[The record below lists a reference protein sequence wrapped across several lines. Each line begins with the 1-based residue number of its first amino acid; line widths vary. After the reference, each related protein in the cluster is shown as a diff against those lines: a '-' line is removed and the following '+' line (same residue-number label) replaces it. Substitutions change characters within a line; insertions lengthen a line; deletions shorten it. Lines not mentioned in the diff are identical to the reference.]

1 MSKQDEVSLN
11 TSCAVIK
18 IVSCCYVETFS
29 SDVAARQDGFKLLR
43 H

>member
-1 MSKQDEVSLN
+1 MSKQDEVPLN

-29 SDVAARQDGFKLLR
+29 SDVAARQDGFELLR